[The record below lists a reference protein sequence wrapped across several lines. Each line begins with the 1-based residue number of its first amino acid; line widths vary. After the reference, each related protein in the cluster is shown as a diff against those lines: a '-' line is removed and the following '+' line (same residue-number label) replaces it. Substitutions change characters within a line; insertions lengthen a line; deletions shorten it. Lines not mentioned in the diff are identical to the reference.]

1 MPKQNKIKIKIA
13 SQQESQLKRSLKE
26 QKSKPKTKIKQKRT
40 KIVESN
46 DKCNTIVIKSPLSV
60 DSKNSGSTKSELI
73 REKVRKYSALS
84 FLKHVSHVPIKIS
97 HQRDFW

>member
-26 QKSKPKTKIKQKRT
+26 QKNKPKTKIKQKRT

-73 REKVRKYSALS
+73 REKVRKYSVLS

-97 HQRDFW
+97 HQRDF